1 MIVTYLLDWNRFSML
16 NVFWGTIGCRYVS
29 LLLVQLALYFRVIHS
44 MRDMEGKRKNHNHI

>member
-29 LLLVQLALYFRVIHS
+29 LLLVQLASFDERYGGEKKKS
-44 MRDMEGKRKNHNHI
+44 